1 MKIGVYIFG
10 IKTYLK
16 RNIYMIE
23 LKKGSKKLL
32 NAWAFY
38 DWANSVYTLT
48 IASSIFPIFYSALF
62 LSEIKTVEA
71 FGTTFKSTALI
82 TFVTAFTFLV
92 VAVTSPILSGIAD
105 YVGNKKNF
113 LKFFCYVG
121 SAGCVGLYWFSLEQI
136 HLSLVFYFMGLI
148 GYWGSLVFYNSY
160 LPDIA
165 YPEQQDSISAKGFS
179 MGYLGS
185 VLLLIFNLMMVM
197 FPQFFGFDLS
207 IAESIRETGTEA
219 EIQLALGAAKDAAS
233 FEAMKIS
240 FITVGIWW
248 ALFSQYTFY
257 FLPKGT
263 KSGHKVTRA
272 VVFNGLKELREV
284 WKQLKQDL
292 RLKRYLYA
300 FFVFSMAVQTIMLV
314 AVYFGE
320 EEIAWGGDS
329 EKTMGLIVS
338 ILVIQIVAILGA
350 VLTSKASAK
359 FGNIK
364 TLIGVNFVWM
374 LLCFYAYLMHTPLEF
389 YIAAGCVGLVMGGV
403 QALGRSTYS
412 KFLPETEDTTS
423 YFSFYD
429 VAEKIGIVIGMVI
442 FATVDQ
448 ITGTMRNAILV
459 LVIFFV
465 GGIVLLFR
473 VPKETKKTAL
483 ED

>member
-1 MKIGVYIFG
+1 MAVID
-10 IKTYLK
+10 
-16 RNIYMIE
+16 
-23 LKKGSKKLL
+23 KGSKKLL

-62 LSEIKTVEA
+62 ISEIKTVIA
-71 FGTTFKSTALI
+71 FGFEFKSTALI

-92 VAVTSPILSGIAD
+92 VAFTSPILSGVAD

-121 SAGCVGLYWFSLEQI
+121 SAGCIGLYWFDITPEKI
-136 HLSLVFYFMGLI
+136 HLSLLFYFMGLI

-165 YPEQQDSISAKGFS
+165 YPGQQDAVSAKGFS
-179 MGYLGS
+179 LGYLGS
-185 VLLLIFNLMMVM
+185 VLLLILNLLMVM
-197 FPQFFGFDLS
+197 KPEWFGFDIS
-207 IAESIRETGTEA
+207 ISETIKNSGSEA
-219 EIQLALGAAKDAAS
+219 EISEALKTAKDAAS
-233 FEAMKIS
+233 FEAMKIA

-248 ALFSQYTFY
+248 ASFSQYSFY
-257 FLPKGT
+257 YLPKGT
-263 KSGHKVTRA
+263 STGHKVTTA
-272 VVFNGLKELREV
+272 VVFNGLKELKQV
-284 WKQLKQDL
+284 WGQLKLDL

-320 EEIAWGGDS
+320 EEIDWGGDS
-329 EKTMGLIVS
+329 EKTMGLIIS

-350 VLTSKASAK
+350 VLTSKASSK

-364 TLIGVNFVWM
+364 TLIVVNFIWM
-374 LLCFYAYLMHTPLEF
+374 TLCFYAYFMKTPMQF
-389 YIAAGCVGLVMGGV
+389 YIAASIVGLVMGGV
-403 QALGRSTYS
+403 QSLARSTYS

-442 FATVDQ
+442 FATIDQ
-448 ITGTMRNAILV
+448 VTGTMRNAILFLFV
-459 LVIFFV
+459 FFLF
-465 GGIVLLFR
+465 GIILLFR
-473 VPKETKKTAL
+473 VPKERV
-483 ED
+483 